1 MSYRFVQGLFNP
13 KSIAVIGASNTPRKV
28 GHVVMRNLLAGG
40 FTGAIMPVNPRYESA
55 AGVLCYPDVAHLPR
69 TPDLAI
75 ICTRPKTVPE
85 LIDQLGVL
93 GTRAV
98 IVMAGDLETTL
109 GADGQ
114 PIAAA
119 MLAAAKR
126 YGVRVLGGGTLGV
139 IVPALGLNATFS
151 NLAVRPGPIG
161 FVSQSDAV
169 GTLVLDWAAS
179 RKVGFSHFVSLG
191 EGSDIGLGEVLD
203 FLGSDPDT
211 KAILLYLEA
220 VRDRPTFMAAARA
233 AARNKPVIAIKA
245 GRVPH
250 DPLVGISDPLF
261 LDTSSLISSDDVYDA
276 ALRRAGILR
285 VNQIEELF
293 AAVETVARSRP
304 INGERLVVVSNGG
317 GAGGMVEDILHLA
330 GYPMP
335 RLAERSVARLKMLLP
350 HWNGKNPIDV
360 RVGAP
365 PKRYAE
371 VLEILGDEG
380 EGDAVLVIHTPA
392 ATVSSA
398 ETAQALVEGAKGLAA
413 GRLLTCWVG
422 DESVAAERH
431 RFVEAKIPTFD
442 TPGLAA
448 QAFLHMLRHRR
459 NQEALIQVPPSIP
472 EEFAPDTERVRAI
485 IRQALQGGQTRLDE
499 AAAKAVLTAYG
510 IPVVE
515 THFAATPEAAAEL
528 ARAVGLPVALTI
540 ASPDLRSK
548 WEVGGVAL
556 NLETAEGVQAAARGM
571 AERLREYKP
580 AARLDGFNV
589 QRMVPR
595 RHARQLVVGVA
606 TDRLFGPVILFG
618 EGGRAVELYRDL
630 AVGLPPLNLLLAR
643 DLIGRTRAAALLRA
657 HHDHPAADADAIA
670 LTLVKVAQLVVDHPE
685 IVELDINPLF
695 ADEHG
700 VIALDGHLRLSA
712 EPPRDAHRLAI
723 RPYPKTLEEQV
734 VLRDGRQVVFRPIRP
749 EDQPAHVE
757 FIARLTPEDIRSRF
771 FRSFERLPD
780 SQMAR
785 LTQIDYSREM
795 AFIASAVAADGRA
808 ETLGAVRA
816 VADPDNHTAEFSIV
830 VRSDLKGQG
839 LGSRLLQKM
848 IAYCQ
853 SRGTRVLAGE
863 ILADNEA
870 IRGLLKA
877 FHFRFEAGDEP
888 GLLRVSLDLAAA

>member
-1 MSYRFVQGLFNP
+1 MSYRFVRSLFNP
-13 KSIAVIGASNTPRKV
+13 KSIAVIGASNRPRKV

-69 TPDLAI
+69 PPDLAI

-85 LIDQLGVL
+85 LIDQLGAR

-98 IVMAGDLETTL
+98 IVMAGELETTP

-126 YGVRVLGGGTLGV
+126 YGMRVLGGGTLGV

-191 EGSDIGLGEVLD
+191 EGTDIGLDEVLD

-250 DPLVGISDPLF
+250 DPLVGISDPLS
-261 LDTSSLISSDDVYDA
+261 LDTSALVSSDDVYDA

-335 RLAERSVARLKMLLP
+335 RLGERSIARLRMLLP
-350 HWNGKNPIDV
+350 NWNGKNPIDV

-371 VLEILGDEG
+371 VLEILSDEG

-398 ETAQALVEGAKGLAA
+398 ETAQALIDGARDLGA

-422 DESVAAERH
+422 DESVAAER
-431 RFVEAKIPTFD
+431 RQFVEAKIPTFD

-459 NQEALIQVPPSIP
+459 NQEALIQVPPSVP
-472 EEFAPDTERVRAI
+472 EEFAPDPGRVRAI
-485 IRQALQGGQTRLDE
+485 IQQALQGGQTRLDE
-499 AAAKAVLTAYG
+499 AAAKAVLAAYG

-515 THFAATPEAAAEL
+515 THFAATPEAAAEV
-528 ARAVGLPVALTI
+528 ARGLGLPVAVTI

-556 NLETAEGVQAAARGM
+556 NLETADGVLTAARGM
-571 AERLREYKP
+571 QQRLREYKP
-580 AARLDGFNV
+580 AARHQGFNV

-595 RHARQLVVGVA
+595 RNARQLVIGVA

-630 AVGLPPLNLLLAR
+630 AVGLPPLNLLLAQE
-643 DLIGRTRAAALLRA
+643 LISRTRAAALLKA
-657 HHDHPAADADAIA
+657 HHDHPAADVDAIA

-712 EPPRDAHRLAI
+712 EPRDAHRLAI
-723 RPYPKTLEEQV
+723 RPYPKALEEQV
-734 VLRDGRQVVFRPIRP
+734 VLRDGRQVMFRPIRP

-757 FIARLTPEDIRSRF
+757 FIARLTAEDIRSRF
-771 FRSFERLPD
+771 FHYFERLPD

-795 AFIASAVAADGRA
+795 AFIATAPDAGGRA
-808 ETLGAVRA
+808 ETLGVVRA
-816 VADPDNHTAEFSIV
+816 VADPDNHTAEFSIL

-839 LGSRLLQKM
+839 LGSRLLRKM
-848 IAYCQ
+848 IVYCQ

-863 ILADNEA
+863 VLTDNEA

-888 GLLRVSLDLAAA
+888 GLLRVSLDLATA

>member
-13 KSIAVIGASNTPRKV
+13 KTIAVIGASNTPRKV

-69 TPDLAI
+69 TPDLAV

-85 LIDQLGVL
+85 LIDQLGAR

-114 PIAAA
+114 PLAVA

-126 YGVRVLGGGTLGV
+126 HGVRVLGGGTLGV

-191 EGSDIGLGEVLD
+191 EGTDIGLGEVLD

-250 DPLVGISDPLF
+250 DPLVGISNPLF

-276 ALRRAGILR
+276 VLRRAGILR

-293 AAVETVARSRP
+293 AAVETVVRSRP

-350 HWNGKNPIDV
+350 NWNGKNPIDV

-398 ETAQALVEGAKGLAA
+398 ETAQALIEGARALGA

-422 DESVAAERH
+422 DESVAAERV
-431 RFVEAKIPTFD
+431 RFGEAKIPTFD

-472 EEFAPDTERVRAI
+472 EEFAPEPERVRAI
-485 IRQALQGGQTRLDE
+485 IRQALQSGQTRLDE
-499 AAAKAVLTAYG
+499 TAAKAVFAAYG

-515 THFAATPEAAAEL
+515 TFFAATPEAAAEL
-528 ARAVGLPVALTI
+528 ARCGGLPVALTI

-556 NLETAEGVQAAARGM
+556 NLETADAVLAAARGM
-571 AERLREYKP
+571 SERLREYKP
-580 AARLDGFNV
+580 AARFDGFNV

-606 TDRLFGPVILFG
+606 TDDLFGPVILFG

-630 AVGLPPLNLLLAR
+630 AVGLPPLNLPLAQ
-643 DLIGRTRAAALLRA
+643 DLIARTRAAALLRA
-657 HHDHPAADADAIA
+657 HHDHPAADVDAIA

-712 EPPRDAHRLAI
+712 APPRDAHRLAI
-723 RPYPKTLEEQV
+723 RPYPKALEESV
-734 VLRDGRQVVFRPIRP
+734 VLRDGRPVMFRPIRP

-757 FIARLTPEDIRSRF
+757 FIARLTPDDIRSRF
-771 FRSFERLPD
+771 FHYFERLPD

-795 AFIASAVAADGRA
+795 AFIASALTADGQA

-839 LGSRLLQKM
+839 LGSRLLRKM
-848 IAYCQ
+848 IVYCQ
-853 SRGTRVLAGE
+853 SRGTQVLAGE
-863 ILADNEA
+863 ILAENEA

-877 FHFRFEAGDEP
+877 FHFRFEAGEEP
-888 GLLRVSLDLAAA
+888 GLLRVSLDLAAP